1 MWKSTISVSLVVGLA
16 ACSGSAASKSADSTK
31 AVAASVISHSLARG
45 TSFAATIESAL
56 SSRVNKPGETVQA
69 RVSRDVA
76 NAQGRV
82 IIPSGSTVTLVIDR
96 LEAASDQGK
105 HEGELRLDVRSITVK
120 GVTTAVNGG
129 VGPVPHALKGRGITS
144 AEAARIAVGTAV
156 GAGIGQLIGKNR
168 KSTIIGGAVGTVAG
182 GAVAVRYA
190 HRDIIVSA
198 GAPVM
203 ITLSSPLHVASR

>member
-1 MWKSTISVSLVVGLA
+1 MWKWTIRVSLIIGLA
-16 ACSGSAASKSADSTK
+16 ACSGSAATRLADSTR
-31 AVAASVISHSLARG
+31 AAAASVISHSLERG
-45 TSFAATIESAL
+45 TRIAATIESEI
-56 SSRVNKPGETVQA
+56 SSRVNTSGETVRA
-69 RVSRDVA
+69 KISRDVK

-82 IIPSGSTVTLVIDR
+82 IVPSGSDVILVIER

-105 HEGELRLDVRSITVK
+105 PEGVIRLDVRSITMH
-120 GVTTAVNGG
+120 GEAMAVHGR
-129 VGPVPHALKGRGITS
+129 VGDVPHVMKGRGITS

-156 GAGIGQLIGKNR
+156 GAGVGQLIGKNR
-168 KSTIIGGAVGTVAG
+168 KSTVIGGAVGTVAG

-198 GAPVM
+198 GTPIV